1 MICSGVY
8 DRFDNYTNFT
18 TVKKPIDLFKIIFF
32 IVVIYLLLFLQILP
46 ISIKS
51 NIYDPFFDIYLLS
64 WKDYFNYLIS
74 PLKFLKNTQLY
85 EVGEKFPLEK
95 ADVIGILDEINKINN
110 KLKINIYGGYF
121 SENINDIELIKP
133 NCNPLLILLSLPY
146 SFSQNTKIKHD
157 GIVPL
162 KSILGFQKINKQI
175 SSVEYDVEIDK
186 QIKDLFQDRFK
197 IRILNI
203 DHFDIIG
210 TTDDVYTDDIIWED
224 ISDYIY

>member
-1 MICSGVY
+1 M
-8 DRFDNYTNFT
+8 
-18 TVKKPIDLFKIIFF
+18 
-32 IVVIYLLLFLQILP
+32 
-46 ISIKS
+46 
-51 NIYDPFFDIYLLS
+51 
-64 WKDYFNYLIS
+64 
-74 PLKFLKNTQLY
+74 
-85 EVGEKFPLEK
+85 
-95 ADVIGILDEINKINN
+95 
-110 KLKINIYGGYF
+110 
-121 SENINDIELIKP
+121 
-133 NCNPLLILLSLPY
+133 ILLSLPY

-157 GIVPL
+157 GIVQL

-175 SSVEYDVEIDK
+175 SSVEYDVEIDT